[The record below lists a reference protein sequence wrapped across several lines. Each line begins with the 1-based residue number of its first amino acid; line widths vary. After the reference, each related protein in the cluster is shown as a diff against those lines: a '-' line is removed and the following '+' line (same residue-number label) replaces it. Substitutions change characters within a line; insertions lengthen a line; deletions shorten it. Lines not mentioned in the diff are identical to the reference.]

1 MGGGRVLDGLRIKL
15 GSLRLGSTTTII
27 FRQEQRHGWGA
38 RQITIGVA
46 STHRCLQMTLSGGSS
61 VQGLLAEKRDAGGVL
76 CVKDGHERTNP
87 DFAMYDMAIPEK
99 PHRDTEGHK
108 MLNDFWIGTPGVH

>member
-1 MGGGRVLDGLRIKL
+1 MKDVGVVEFENV
-15 GSLRLGSTTTII
+15 SMA
-27 FRQEQRHGWGA
+27 A
-38 RQITIGVA
+38 RA
-46 STHRCLQMTLSGGSS
+46 SS
-61 VQGLLAEKRDAGGVL
+61 VAVKIVSSAVVACVSTEDLVL

>member
-1 MGGGRVLDGLRIKL
+1 
-15 GSLRLGSTTTII
+15 
-27 FRQEQRHGWGA
+27 
-38 RQITIGVA
+38 
-46 STHRCLQMTLSGGSS
+46 MTLSGGSS